1 MTVKKACPLCEKE
14 FNWLSSHLKHKHNLM
29 SAEERAPH
37 LRFSKDAAM
46 KRGDTVLN
54 SVVDDDTLTQ
64 FEEQKRNL
72 SVEFQDIEDQI
83 VWFYLMTKPLVCSTK
98 DIRETIQT
106 HLMPLYTMVRDSL
119 ETSMYIPRVQMKND
133 VVPPNVKRMKTLEVT
148 DDDQNIADNET
159 VNDI

>member
-1 MTVKKACPLCEKE
+1 
-14 FNWLSSHLKHKHNLM
+14 M

-37 LRFSKDAAM
+37 LQFSKDAAM

-72 SVEFQDIEDQI
+72 NVEFQDIEDQI
-83 VWFYLMTKPLVCSTK
+83 VWFYLMTKPMACSTK

-106 HLMPLYTMVRDSL
+106 HLIPLYTMVRESL
-119 ETSMYIPRVQMKND
+119 ETSMHVTRTQIKSDEAQPH
-133 VVPPNVKRMKTLEVT
+133 VKRIKTSDVSCSVGEQDIHNCDLE
-148 DDDQNIADNET
+148 NNE
-159 VNDI
+159 

>member
-1 MTVKKACPLCEKE
+1 
-14 FNWLSSHLKHKHNLM
+14 M

-83 VWFYLMTKPLVCSTK
+83 VWFYFNDKALGMQYKGYQGNHTNTFDATLHNGE
-98 DIRETIQT
+98 R
-106 HLMPLYTMVRDSL
+106 LVRD
-119 ETSMYIPRVQMKND
+119 V
-133 VVPPNVKRMKTLEVT
+133 NVHNKGS
-148 DDDQNIADNET
+148 NEK
-159 VNDI
+159 

>member
-1 MTVKKACPLCEKE
+1 
-14 FNWLSSHLKHKHNLM
+14 M

-37 LRFSKDAAM
+37 LQFSKDAAM

-72 SVEFQDIEDQI
+72 NVEFQDIEDQI
-83 VWFYLMTKPLVCSTK
+83 VWFYLMTKPLACSTK

-106 HLMPLYTMVRDSL
+106 PFVATLHNSERLVRD
-119 ETSMYIPRVQMKND
+119 I
-133 VVPPNVKRMKTLEVT
+133 NVRNKSS
-148 DDDQNIADNET
+148 NEK
-159 VNDI
+159 

>member
-1 MTVKKACPLCEKE
+1 
-14 FNWLSSHLKHKHNLM
+14 M

-37 LRFSKDAAM
+37 LQFSKDAAM

-72 SVEFQDIEDQI
+72 NVEFQDIEDQI
-83 VWFYLMTKPLVCSTK
+83 VWFYLMTKPMACSTK

-106 HLMPLYTMVRDSL
+106 HLIPLYTMVRESL
-119 ETSMYIPRVQMKND
+119 ETSMHVTRTQIKSDEAQPH
-133 VVPPNVKRMKTLEVT
+133 VKRKKT
-148 DDDQNIADNET
+148 
-159 VNDI
+159 